1 VGTIAAAREKRSGAG
16 GGLQGSGHLVWLS
29 FVSILEL
36 MFGATASYMVSLN
49 VHAACCV
56 GSDCNFFWHCFDYT
70 GLCSTIGLYS
80 TILAF
85 FAATYVSFVLDDVLI
100 FFECLELY

>member
-1 VGTIAAAREKRSGAG
+1 LFFDWCVVASCGVEPEEQCTEQSVGTIAAAAKEKRSGAG

-49 VHAACCV
+49 A
-56 GSDCNFFWHCFDYT
+56 
-70 GLCSTIGLYS
+70 
-80 TILAF
+80 
-85 FAATYVSFVLDDVLI
+85 I
-100 FFECLELY
+100 FCWF